1 MLGVIAQAGVLIA
14 LGVGW
19 RRFRP
24 MGLSADAVRPA
35 LTSVVYILLL
45 PALALSVLWQA
56 ELGLDTVRLVG
67 VAVFCVLSGIGMGW
81 LVCRLLKAPP
91 KVAGALILAAGYGNF
106 TYLGLPILEASF
118 GDWGRDVAIQFD
130 LFAAMPLLLTL
141 GILIAAAHG
150 SGEVRANPWRE
161 VSRVPALWAALLG
174 LALNLADV
182 PAGEWLVDVLETLAA
197 GVIPLMLIATGLAL
211 GNPEGWHRRLPLV
224 LPVVAIR
231 LLIIPFLVVWVALGV
246 GLTGELWR
254 AVVVEAGMPSMVLGL
269 VIAERYGLD
278 SHIYA
283 ETVTISTLLAAVT
296 LPLWFALPA
305 PAF

>member
-1 MLGVIAQAGVLIA
+1 MFGVIAQAGVLIA

-19 RRFRP
+19 RRFQP

-35 LTSVVYILLL
+35 LTSLVYIILL

-56 ELGLDTVRLVG
+56 ELGLDTIRLVA
-67 VAVFCVLSGIGMGW
+67 VAVFCVLSGMALGW

-91 KVAGALILAAGYGNF
+91 KVAGALILAAGFGNF

-118 GDWGRDVAIQFD
+118 GSWGRDVAIQFD
-130 LFAAMPLLLTL
+130 LFASTPLLLTL
-141 GILIAAAHG
+141 GVFIAAAHG
-150 SGEVRANPWRE
+150 SGAVQADPWRE
-161 VSRVPALWAALLG
+161 ISRVPALWAALLG
-174 LALNLADV
+174 LALNLAGV
-182 PAGEWLVDVLETLAA
+182 PAGAWLVDVLETLAA

-211 GNPEGWHRRLPLV
+211 GNPAGWRRRLPLV

-231 LLIIPFLVVWVALGV
+231 LLIVPFLVVWVALAT
-246 GLTGELWR
+246 GLSGELWQ
-254 AVVVEAGMPSMVLGL
+254 AVVIEAAMPSMVLGL

-283 ETVTISTLLAAVT
+283 ETVTISTLLAALT
-296 LPLWFALPA
+296 LPLWFTLLST
-305 PAF
+305 AF